1 MSLLIKILIKEL
13 IIFDANTC
21 PAHAKQMPNACKTRE
36 QREKI
41 HTICPALAEPI
52 YQKACPA
59 HVECMPNACQA
70 REEGENTHQTHVTR
84 ILKNTP
90 NTKIRKRSILCI
102 LK

>member
-41 HTICPALAEPI
+41 HTTCPALVERI
-52 YQKACPA
+52 YQKHARR
-59 HVECMPNACQA
+59 MSSACQ
-70 REEGENTHQTHVTR
+70 THAKHVKKEKTH
-84 ILKNTP
+84 IKHM
-90 NTKIRKRSILCI
+90 
-102 LK
+102 